1 LVTGTTVPERL
12 YRAFSNEPK
21 RSAPNPY
28 KAIKN
33 RHIKSRDRFLLPEE
47 IPAFFDAVE
56 RSSQRDFFLIALMT
70 GARKSNICKMRW
82 QDVNLKE
89 GVWLIP
95 ETKK

>member
-1 LVTGTTVPERL
+1 MAAT
-12 YRAFSNEPK
+12 A
-21 RSAPNPY
+21 SAD
-28 KAIKN
+28 
-33 RHIKSRDRFLLPEE
+33 RIKS
-47 IPAFFDAVE
+47 
-56 RSSQRDFFLIALMT
+56 SSRIDQAGRPIRIALMT